1 MTCKMSPRKAFH
13 AIKPEGSTASTVFS
27 LGLSGSRGHAD
38 EARGQTRLKPG
49 LSQGQVTTATPV
61 RLDFRRTKIL
71 DEGCAGAMP
80 TDSPCSVARDTASDQ
95 GCAATGSAMPSG
107 SAFNMGCFGVVHDKL
122 GRSID
127 GSLFATAPFSGNSI
141 MSRFLCGKH
150 GPRSEMVTRK
160 RVGKSQAV
168 CSPKCGY
175 AAATRLLCT
184 QKKRPRGAFHIG
196 RQSRVSK
203 LLLRS
208 RLCLLGGGRRFRS
221 SLCLGRC
228 RCCNSRSNLQ
238 CSALITQGVDFS
250 SDLVFTLGQ
259 LGDVCR

>member
-1 MTCKMSPRKAFH
+1 MGLCARGRRGTPAPGGERGVRRSGILGPKNGRAAGWRHLAARHENESPRFFRTGTCYRCLSDDTQDVTARGIH

-150 GPRSEMVTRK
+150 
-160 RVGKSQAV
+160 
-168 CSPKCGY
+168 
-175 AAATRLLCT
+175 
-184 QKKRPRGAFHIG
+184 
-196 RQSRVSK
+196 
-203 LLLRS
+203 
-208 RLCLLGGGRRFRS
+208 
-221 SLCLGRC
+221 
-228 RCCNSRSNLQ
+228 
-238 CSALITQGVDFS
+238 
-250 SDLVFTLGQ
+250 
-259 LGDVCR
+259 